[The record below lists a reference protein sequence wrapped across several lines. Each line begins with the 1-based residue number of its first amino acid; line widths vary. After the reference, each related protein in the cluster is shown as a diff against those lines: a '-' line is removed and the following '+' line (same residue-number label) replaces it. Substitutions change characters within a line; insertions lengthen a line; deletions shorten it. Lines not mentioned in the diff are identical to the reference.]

1 MDRTGW
7 GRGKKLY
14 ICDKNNDKQ
23 QIMDKEIKNARRA
36 KLTVSAKDIDK
47 EYVFDVGIYVFKEDG
62 VYISY
67 SPAFDLCS
75 YAEDFNGAIAAF
87 YEAFQLYVEYCVENN
102 TLEADLKEHG
112 WKITRTKIKEPGIG
126 RLLKNE
132 TMNKILTSGI
142 NYQRLTSSVA
152 IPVPA

>member
-1 MDRTGW
+1 MDNKT
-7 GRGKKLY
+7 
-14 ICDKNNDKQ
+14 KQ
-23 QIMDKEIKNARRA
+23 VRKA
-36 KLTVSAKDIDK
+36 KLKISAKDASS
-47 EYVFDVGIYVFKEDG
+47 EYIFDVGIYVFKEDG

-87 YEAFQLYVEYCVENN
+87 YEAFQLYVEYCIENN
-102 TLEADLKEHG
+102 TLEDDLKEHG
-112 WKITRTKIKEPGIG
+112 WKIVGKKIKEPGIS

-142 NYQRLTSSVA
+142 NYQRLTSSVS
-152 IPVPA
+152 IPAFA

>member
-1 MDRTGW
+1 M
-7 GRGKKLY
+7 Y

-112 WKITRTKIKEPGIG
+112 WKITRTKIKDGICG
-126 RLLKNE
+126 AKTDEDTWHRQEQLC
-132 TMNKILTSGI
+132 
-142 NYQRLTSSVA
+142 
-152 IPVPA
+152 